1 MISNILKRIKIYNAF
16 SSKEE
21 YTKFLK
27 YTAKENGKISRKM
40 ALLISI
46 FEILLIFSGA
56 IVNKQSYGEIHLI
69 YTLLY
74 IVALLGC
81 AIFIIIVTWG
91 LKDIESR
98 YKIILKNFVVY
109 NVLILSW
116 SVVVSYLD
124 ITLHDHY
131 SLMVIMSAMI
141 GIPLSFYLAPIII
154 ITMNITV
161 SIVMTIMICFSGN
174 VQEIIPYLINYYIFV
189 VMATTIGVIHVFMK
203 IKMYKKN
210 IELVEANC
218 ALKNIAERDYLSGLY
233 NRTKLNEVSEKV
245 WIDGI
250 KNNTQ
255 LGCILFDIDDF
266 KKINDTYGHIEGDRL
281 IRIIS
286 EIIIRTT
293 DDIESYSFRYGGEE
307 FLIVLP
313 GMNSEEAMCL
323 AETIRYKIST
333 LRIYDAEY
341 KISISGGVYSNIPTS
356 KGNIKD
362 FFLQADKGL
371 YRAKENGKNQ
381 IVLIN

>member
-27 YTAKENGKISRKM
+27 YTAKENSKISRKM
-40 ALLISI
+40 AVLISV
-46 FEILLIFSGA
+46 FEILLIFSGS
-56 IVNKQSYGEIHLI
+56 IINKQSYGEIHLI

-141 GIPLSFYLAPIII
+141 GIPLSFYLSPIII

-210 IELVEANC
+210 IQLVEANC

-266 KKINDTYGHIEGDRL
+266 KKINDTYGHMEGDRL

-286 EIIIRTT
+286 EIIIKATKNV
-293 DDIESYSFRYGGEE
+293 ESYSFRYGGEE

-313 GMNSEEAMCL
+313 GMDSEEAMCL

>member
-266 KKINDTYGHIEGDRL
+266 KKINDSYGHIEGDRL

-286 EIIIRTT
+286 EIIIKATKN
-293 DDIESYSFRYGGEE
+293 IESYSFRYGGEE

-341 KISISGGVYSNIPTS
+341 KISISGGVYFNIPTS

>member
-1 MISNILKRIKIYNAF
+1 MISNILKTVKIHNVF

-46 FEILLIFSGA
+46 FEILLILSGS
-56 IVNKQSYGEIHLI
+56 IINKQSYGEIHLI

-81 AIFIIIVTWG
+81 GIFIAIVTWG

-116 SVVVSYLD
+116 AVVISYLD
-124 ITLHDHY
+124 MILHDHY

-154 ITMNITV
+154 ITMNIIV

-293 DDIESYSFRYGGEE
+293 DDIEAYSFRYGGEE

-313 GMNSEEAMCL
+313 GMDSEKLMCL

-362 FFLQADKGL
+362 FFLQADTGL
-371 YRAKENGKNQ
+371 YKAKENGKNQ

>member
-210 IELVEANC
+210 IELVEVNC
-218 ALKNIAERDYLSGLY
+218 ALKNMAERDYLSGLY

-286 EIIIRTT
+286 EIIIKATKNV
-293 DDIESYSFRYGGEE
+293 ESYSFRYGGEE

-313 GMNSEEAMCL
+313 GMDSEEAMCL

-341 KISISGGVYSNIPTS
+341 KISISGGVYFNIPTS

>member
-46 FEILLIFSGA
+46 FEILLILSGS
-56 IVNKQSYGEIHLI
+56 IINKQSYGEIHLI

-81 AIFIIIVTWG
+81 GIFIVIVTWG

-116 SVVVSYLD
+116 AVVISYLD
-124 ITLHDHY
+124 MILHDHY

-154 ITMNITV
+154 ITMNIIV

-281 IRIIS
+281 IRRIS

-293 DDIESYSFRYGGEE
+293 DDIEAYSFRYGGEE

-313 GMNSEEAMCL
+313 GMDSEKLMCL

-371 YRAKENGKNQ
+371 YKAKENGKNQ

>member
-1 MISNILKRIKIYNAF
+1 MISNRLKRIKIYNAF

-56 IVNKQSYGEIHLI
+56 IINKQSYGEIHLI

-81 AIFIIIVTWG
+81 EIFIAIVTWG

-116 SVVVSYLD
+116 AVVISYLD
-124 ITLHDHY
+124 MILHDHY

-154 ITMNITV
+154 ITMNIIV

-313 GMNSEEAMCL
+313 GMDSEEAMCL

-362 FFLQADKGL
+362 FFLQADTGL
-371 YRAKENGKNQ
+371 YKAKENGKNQ

>member
-27 YTAKENGKISRKM
+27 YTAKENSKISRKM
-40 ALLISI
+40 AVLISV
-46 FEILLIFSGA
+46 FEILLIFSGS

-81 AIFIIIVTWG
+81 GIFIVIVTWG

-116 SVVVSYLD
+116 SVVISYLD

-141 GIPLSFYLAPIII
+141 GIPLGFYLAPIII

-210 IELVEANC
+210 IELVEVNC
-218 ALKNIAERDYLSGLY
+218 ALKNMAERDYLSGLY